1 MKPELAGHWK
11 MKPQHPSR
19 FCSLIW
25 NQRNQLPNVDNNVPL
40 HSNVVCIIPSLSAG
54 KPQKHCT
61 YQEKICKKHYK
72 TPRRPGEL
80 LATTTVRTPSV
91 STTNRNK
98 SSMQIRSDAS
108 WIKLLISQE
117 TVTNQACELQCN
129 PGTRLRKLSVFTTT
143 APSALSL
150 ARPNHQ
156 TINKSWRWIRA

>member
-1 MKPELAGHWK
+1 M
-11 MKPQHPSR
+11 
-19 FCSLIW
+19 
-25 NQRNQLPNVDNNVPL
+25 
-40 HSNVVCIIPSLSAG
+40 CIIPSLSAG

-156 TINKSWRWIRA
+156 TIKPTNLEDGYELRGYKCWSSIISISRVSAGKMQIVWCTVNYSVFATCM